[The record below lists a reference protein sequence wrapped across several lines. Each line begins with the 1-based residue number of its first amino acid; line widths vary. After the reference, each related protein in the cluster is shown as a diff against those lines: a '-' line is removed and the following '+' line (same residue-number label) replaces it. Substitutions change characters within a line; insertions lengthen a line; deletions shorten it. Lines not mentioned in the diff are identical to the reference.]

1 MTAFVLD
8 ASAVLALLHREP
20 GWEMVAQRVAG
31 ATIGTVNLMEVMDK
45 LTQQGVGTQ
54 AARDAL
60 DLLKLEIRDFT
71 RPLAEAASALLPY
84 TKPFGLSLGD
94 RACLAVAKMEKAT
107 VLTGD
112 RVWQQVQDAIGV
124 EVALIR

>member
-20 GWEMVAQRVAG
+20 GWEMVAERVAG
-31 ATIGTVNLMEVMDK
+31 AIIGTVNLVEVMDK
-45 LTQQGVGTQ
+45 LTQQDVSVQ
-54 AARDAL
+54 AAKDAL
-60 DLLKLEIRDFT
+60 DFLKLDIRDFT
-71 RPLAEAASALLPY
+71 QPLAEMASALLTD

-94 RACLAVAKMEKAT
+94 RACLALARMENAT
-107 VLTGD
+107 ALTGD
-112 RVWQQVQDAIGV
+112 RVWQQVEEVIGV